1 MVLKLLFK
9 IEIRQRKNRI
19 EIDLE
24 DEDWAASEQEH
35 RESLVNGMKALS
47 IAILSLGILHLILV
61 SYIDTLNLHSPLD
74 IIAHIFESLKIL
86 LPLASVLLTALIWMF
101 LDNRTETREMA
112 LLISSLFL
120 VLTTILHVVALRL
133 VSILINKKSTK
144 EGIFFFNYFL
154 NKKKIKLQTEVELRK
169 LDIFDDHH
177 FNGTF
182 CVDNCPTISSPPE
195 NCEKICINATDYCNG
210 KIDMKTENETTRRIF
225 ISSKN
230 ETLLY
235 PDELYCSFRLHAT
248 FMVSYVLSFVSFSF
262 GIAIF
267 MRTLPLLKFLSRRR
281 AKEVA
286 KMQER
291 NLQR

>member
-1 MVLKLLFK
+1 M
-9 IEIRQRKNRI
+9 
-19 EIDLE
+19 
-24 DEDWAASEQEH
+24 
-35 RESLVNGMKALS
+35 
-47 IAILSLGILHLILV
+47 
-61 SYIDTLNLHSPLD
+61 
-74 IIAHIFESLKIL
+74 
-86 LPLASVLLTALIWMF
+86 
-101 LDNRTETREMA
+101 
-112 LLISSLFL
+112 
-120 VLTTILHVVALRL
+120 
-133 VSILINKKSTK
+133 
-144 EGIFFFNYFL
+144 
-154 NKKKIKLQTEVELRK
+154 
-169 LDIFDDHH
+169 DIFDDHH

-195 NCEKICINATDYCNG
+195 NCEKICINATDYCNE

-225 ISSKN
+225 VSSKN

>member
-133 VSILINKKSTK
+133 VSILINQKSTK
-144 EGIFFFNYFL
+144 EGIFFFNYFI
-154 NKKKIKLQTEVELRK
+154 NKK
-169 LDIFDDHH
+169 
-177 FNGTF
+177 N
-182 CVDNCPTISSPPE
+182 
-195 NCEKICINATDYCNG
+195 
-210 KIDMKTENETTRRIF
+210 
-225 ISSKN
+225 
-230 ETLLY
+230 
-235 PDELYCSFRLHAT
+235 
-248 FMVSYVLSFVSFSF
+248 
-262 GIAIF
+262 
-267 MRTLPLLKFLSRRR
+267 
-281 AKEVA
+281 
-286 KMQER
+286 
-291 NLQR
+291 

>member
-9 IEIRQRKNRI
+9 IEIRPRKNRI

-133 VSILINKKSTK
+133 VSTLINQKSTK
-144 EGIFFFNYFL
+144 EGIFFSIIFL
-154 NKKKIKLQTEVELRK
+154 IKRIKLQTEVELRK

-182 CVDNCPTISSPPE
+182 CLDNCPTISSPPE

>member
-9 IEIRQRKNRI
+9 IEIRPRKNRI

-133 VSILINKKSTK
+133 VSILINQKST
-144 EGIFFFNYFL
+144 
-154 NKKKIKLQTEVELRK
+154 
-169 LDIFDDHH
+169 
-177 FNGTF
+177 
-182 CVDNCPTISSPPE
+182 
-195 NCEKICINATDYCNG
+195 
-210 KIDMKTENETTRRIF
+210 
-225 ISSKN
+225 
-230 ETLLY
+230 
-235 PDELYCSFRLHAT
+235 
-248 FMVSYVLSFVSFSF
+248 
-262 GIAIF
+262 
-267 MRTLPLLKFLSRRR
+267 
-281 AKEVA
+281 
-286 KMQER
+286 
-291 NLQR
+291 

>member
-133 VSILINKKSTK
+133 VSILVNQKSTK

-154 NKKKIKLQTEVELRK
+154 NKKKLNYRLKL
-169 LDIFDDHH
+169 
-177 FNGTF
+177 
-182 CVDNCPTISSPPE
+182 S
-195 NCEKICINATDYCNG
+195 
-210 KIDMKTENETTRRIF
+210 
-225 ISSKN
+225 
-230 ETLLY
+230 
-235 PDELYCSFRLHAT
+235 
-248 FMVSYVLSFVSFSF
+248 
-262 GIAIF
+262 
-267 MRTLPLLKFLSRRR
+267 
-281 AKEVA
+281 
-286 KMQER
+286 
-291 NLQR
+291 